1 MVFNNSILLGAAAAQ
16 GGGFYPQTIEQSLK
30 FNDDDSQYLSW
41 TPAAAGNRKL
51 GLGVVGSSVGISAQH
66 KIFLLQEAML
76 LVNFQPNL
84 Q

>member
-41 TPAAAGNRKL
+41 TPTAAGNRKL
-51 GLGVVGSSVGISAQH
+51 GLGVVGSSVGICTNGRC
-66 KIFLLQEAML
+66 FLRGLI
-76 LVNFQPNL
+76 N
-84 Q
+84 